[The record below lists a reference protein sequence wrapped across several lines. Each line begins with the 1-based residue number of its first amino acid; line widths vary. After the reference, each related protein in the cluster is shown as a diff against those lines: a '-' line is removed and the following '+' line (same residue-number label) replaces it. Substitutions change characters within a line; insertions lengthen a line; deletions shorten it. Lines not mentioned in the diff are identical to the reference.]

1 MMTRVA
7 MIVTLEDV
15 HERDS
20 DDQRWSSFILFRKMV
35 KKKKKKKK
43 TEKAMEKERNDY
55 RKVMMR

>member
-43 TEKAMEKERNDY
+43 LKRQW
-55 RKVMMR
+55 RKSVMIIGR